1 MKKVLI
7 AASTAATMFAW
18 SSIAHASDMG
28 FAPSSYDWSGGY
40 VGVNAGVG
48 IDMSKLNSR
57 FRYTGP
63 DEFADGDD
71 TPDLIHDLSS
81 SEDGSETVF
90 TGGINAG
97 YNWQLNHFVVGFE
110 GDFNY
115 LAFNSN
121 TSRNVSDVMDAVFTD
136 PSTKATDSFHM
147 EGDWYGTF
155 RGRLGY
161 AANNI
166 LLYGTG
172 GLAYG
177 KLNVSQKLD
186 AYNDAEYAN
195 WSGSNDG
202 WRLGWTLGAGVE
214 YGIDRW
220 TLGAE
225 YLYVDM
231 GSVDWTSAADV
242 STGEDVVND
251 VWSDVEERGSVD
263 YRFSV
268 VRATLKYRF

>member
-7 AASTAATMFAW
+7 AASTAATLLAW
-18 SSIAHASDMG
+18 SPIAQASDMG

-40 VGVNAGVG
+40 VGVNAGAG
-48 IDMSKLNSR
+48 INMSEFNNR

-63 DEFADGDD
+63 DEFAEGDP
-71 TPDLIHDLSS
+71 TPGLIDDLGT
-81 SEDGSETVF
+81 SEDASGTVF
-90 TGGINAG
+90 TGGVNAG
-97 YNWQLNHFVVGFE
+97 YNWQLNNFVVGME

-115 LAFNSN
+115 LAFSASSN
-121 TSRNVSDVMDAVFTD
+121 RDVSGVMDEVFAD
-136 PSTKATDSFHM
+136 PSTRATDSFHM
-147 EGDWYGTF
+147 DGDWYGTV

-166 LLYGTG
+166 LFYGTG

-177 KLNVSQKLD
+177 KLQVKQQLD
-186 AYNDAEYAN
+186 AANDNEYAT
-195 WSGSNDG
+195 WSGSNEG

-231 GSVDWTSAADV
+231 GSVDWSSASDV
-242 STGEDVVND
+242 SIGTDIDNV
-251 VWSDVEERGSVD
+251 VWSQVEEKGSTD